1 MSSEHENTISNQKSG
16 QEVAKQKSRLAT
28 IKRHPKTDARYWQG
42 AVYFPSYTR
51 DGETLMSGE
60 YSARMMHAGKREAF
74 GLGTSNKT
82 AAAAKAKEIYLSLQS
97 AGWEE
102 TLAKY
107 KPKASN
113 IVSTVGEFLEEV
125 RAKADGRAKTIANYC
140 KAFRTIVAG
149 VFHIDGGKEKY
160 DYRTGG
166 REKWLEKVHAIKL
179 ASIDPAKVQKW
190 KMEVLNKAGTDPVKQ
205 RTAKIS
211 FNSTLRQAKCLFSP
225 GVLKFIQL
233 DLPGTLP
240 FDGVAFEPR
249 SSMRYRSSF
258 DVKAVI
264 RLACNGEPEKELPP
278 LPDEQKKIFLLAV
291 MAGLRRNEIDKL
303 EWAAFQWEEGTIR
316 IETTRYIAPKS
327 EDSAGDVEVDAELM
341 SLFRGFRAKAKGNF
355 VVQSSVAPRLGVD
368 YNHYRCQRDF
378 EALTKWLREH
388 EVTGNRPLHTL
399 RKEFGSQLCA
409 KHGIYAASHALRHAD
424 IGITSQHYLD
434 SRKRATVGFGDLLQP
449 AGNVVDFPAFDKE
462 KEKQIVTRPR
472 KRAK

>member
-1 MSSEHENTISNQKSG
+1 MSSEHENTPQNVKSG
-16 QEVAKQKSRLAT
+16 QEVAKHKSSLAT
-28 IKRHPKTDARYWQG
+28 LKHHPKTDARYWQE
-42 AVYFPSYTR
+42 AVYFPTYTR
-51 DGETLMSGE
+51 DGETLTAGE
-60 YSARMMHAGKREAF
+60 YSARMMHAGRREAF
-74 GLGTSNKT
+74 SLGTSNKT

-97 AGWEE
+97 AGWEA
-102 TLAKY
+102 TLAKF
-107 KPKASN
+107 KPKASK
-113 IVSTVGEFLEEV
+113 IVTTVGEFLEEV
-125 RAKADGRAKTIANYC
+125 KAKADGRARTISDYC

-166 REKWLEKVHAIKL
+166 RERWLEKVHSVKL
-179 ASIDPAKVQKW
+179 ANLDPAKVQKW
-190 KMEVLNKAGTDPVKQ
+190 KIEVLNRAGDDPVKQ

-211 FNSTLRQAKCLFSP
+211 FNSTLRQAKCLFAP

-258 DVKAVI
+258 DVETLI
-264 RLACNGEPEKELPP
+264 GLACDGDPEKKIAP
-278 LPDEQKKIFLLAV
+278 LPNEQKKIFLLAV

-303 EWAAFQWEEGTIR
+303 EWAAFRWNEGTIR
-316 IETTRYIAPKS
+316 IETTRYITPKS

-341 SLFRGFRAKAKGNF
+341 ALFKGFHAKAKGHF
-355 VVQSSVAPRLGVD
+355 VIQSSVAPRLGVD

-378 EALTKWLREH
+378 AALTKWLREH
-388 EVTGNRPLHTL
+388 GVTGNRPLHTL

-434 SRKRATVGFGDLLQP
+434 SRKRATVGLGQLLKKP
-449 AGNVVDFPAFDKE
+449 DNVIEITGLENGPKE
-462 KEKQIVTRPR
+462 AKTTK
-472 KRAK
+472 KRRANK